1 MKIVIFEELM
11 KGKDVNI
18 RGQIV
23 RVPRK
28 KNNKETNK

>member
-28 KNNKETNK
+28 KINKETNK